1 MYELKDLISGYMD
14 SVDDWKKRLLRDW
27 PVIVGALN
35 TRMRVEK
42 IVNDLLV
49 IGVYDQHWMHELFHM
64 SRMIVNTINTKLGKP
79 YVKQVRFVLV
89 ARMTRKEIKRTDHM
103 AEEKRQER
111 SLTAQEQ
118 HVLTQV
124 KDLELRELL
133 KALVR

>member
-89 ARMTRKEIKRTDHM
+89 ARTTKKEIKRADRM